1 MEDRE
6 VDEGVGGH
14 EEVGQQGGHG
24 LEVTDQDATHRDAEN
39 LSIGSKLLFLFGME
53 HERKLEKA
61 YK

>member
-39 LSIGSKLLFLFGME
+39 LSIGSKSFFSGIYKFPRGME
-53 HERKLEKA
+53 RER
-61 YK
+61 